1 MTQMIKNVTAFMGFG
16 FVAFMHVYFVLL
28 LLAKPALAEEKV
40 QKVVVE
46 TMAADAGSVPT
57 PPTPPSPTTDRD
69 SAGEDADDD
78 KMVLKNMGS
87 KQFNFKINDEKGMI
101 KIDKNGIQI
110 SEVKS
115 DEDEDGD
122 DVATVVSSF
131 KNLNKT
137 SEWADVL
144 EDVLVPIVLF
154 LSAFGFAGYYVYA
167 KSRTRRDYL
176 DTIKALAQ
184 SGQPIPPE
192 LLANMNATVGS
203 SKTPSA
209 GQTPYDANTMQGVK
223 YIFWGIGIAGMMTLI
238 SNGNIAY
245 AIGFLF
251 IMMGAFHIYT
261 SQMMQKQKATDTTAA
276 TTPETKT
283 P

>member
-1 MTQMIKNVTAFMGFG
+1 MGFG

-40 QKVVVE
+40 QKVLVE
-46 TMAADAGSVPT
+46 TTAGTGAATVTPT
-57 PPTPPSPTTDRD
+57 PPDASDAATE
-69 SAGEDADDD
+69 SADEG

-87 KQFNFKINDEKGMI
+87 KQFKFKLNDEEGTI

-110 SEVKS
+110 SKVGS
-115 DEDEDGD
+115 DEDEGGE
-122 DVATVVSSF
+122 DVATVVSSI

-137 SEWADVL
+137 NEWADIL

-154 LSAFGFAGYYVYA
+154 LSAFGFAGYFVYA

-192 LLANMNATVGS
+192 LLANMSATVGAVKPS
-203 SKTPSA
+203 SA
-209 GQTPYDANTMQGVK
+209 GQTVYDANAMQGAK

-261 SQMMQKQKATDTTAA
+261 SHMLQKQKATDTTSA
-276 TTPETKT
+276 TTPEIK
-283 P
+283 

>member
-46 TMAADAGSVPT
+46 TTAADASSVPT
-57 PPTPPSPTTDRD
+57 PPTPPSPPTARD
-69 SAGEDADDD
+69 SAVEDADDD

-87 KQFNFKINDEKGMI
+87 KQFKFKINDEKGMI

-203 SKTPSA
+203 SKIPSA

-261 SQMMQKQKATDTTAA
+261 SQMMQKHKATDTTAA
-276 TTPETKT
+276 TTNETKT

>member
-16 FVAFMHVYFVLL
+16 FVAFMHLYFVLI
-28 LLAKPALAEEKV
+28 LLAKPALAEEKA

-46 TMAADAGSVPT
+46 TTAAVE
-57 PPTPPSPTTDRD
+57 D
-69 SAGEDADDD
+69 SEEE
-78 KMVLKNMGS
+78 KMVLKNVAS
-87 KQFNFKINDEKGMI
+87 KQFKFKINDEEGSI
-101 KIDKNGIQI
+101 RIDKNGIQI
-110 SEVKS
+110 SKVES
-115 DEDEDGD
+115 GDGENGD

-137 SEWADVL
+137 NEWADIL

-192 LLANMNATVGS
+192 LLANMNATVGGG
-203 SKTPSA
+203 KTPSA

-276 TTPETKT
+276 TTSEIKT